1 MKLDNF
7 REISGDQIESNIECF
22 FLFSTTC
29 DKQIFLTKSTIT
41 VAVS

>member
-22 FLFSTTC
+22 FFVFYDLW
-29 DKQIFLTKSTIT
+29 
-41 VAVS
+41 